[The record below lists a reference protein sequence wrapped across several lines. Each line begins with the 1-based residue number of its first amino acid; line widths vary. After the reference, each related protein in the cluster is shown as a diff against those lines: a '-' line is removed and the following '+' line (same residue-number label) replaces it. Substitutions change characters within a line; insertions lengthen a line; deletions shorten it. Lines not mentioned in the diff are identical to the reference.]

1 MLNTHHKNYSKF
13 KEELERIIVEGKAA
27 EEEFESSSIKGLDG
41 PLTKIHKETAHK
53 ITVLKKKYSYLY
65 N

>member
-1 MLNTHHKNYSKF
+1 MLNTNHKDYSKF
-13 KEELERIIVEGKAA
+13 KAELDRIIA
-27 EEEFESSSIKGLDG
+27 EEISAEEKLGVSAIKGLDG

-53 ITVLKKKYSYLY
+53 ITALKNKYSYLY